1 MAIEL
6 TVTGAPSDGFTAVEL
21 ERGEELIGRV
31 FELEA
36 GWYVELR
43 EPECLLE
50 AEVVQAVLAAKQR
63 LLLYVNRKG
72 AGMPEG
78 LSVAG
83 ASLWL
88 MQRSDGKGFLAG
100 QPAAG

>member
-21 ERGEELIGRV
+21 VRGDEFIGRV

-43 EPECLLE
+43 KPEKLLE
-50 AEVVQAVLAAKQR
+50 AEVVQAVIAAKQC

-72 AGMPEG
+72 DGIPEG

-88 MQRSDGKGFLAG
+88 MQRSDGKGFSIG
-100 QPAAG
+100 EPAAE